1 MRLWTTFSAVHTG
14 GGLTKLGEE
23 IRLTEENGAAWLHFD
38 VMDGMF
44 VPSISFGMPVL
55 KSIRHATGQFMDAH
69 LMVQD
74 PIRYVEAFKEAGAD
88 GVTVHLEACP
98 DVKAALDK
106 IHTCGM
112 KAGLPSAETR
122 RRRWRSTWTM
132 WR

>member
-1 MRLWTTFSAVHTG
+1 MDYILAPSILAADF
-14 GGLTKLGEE
+14 TKLGEE

-74 PIRYVEAFKEAGAD
+74 PSPSHPRPGRRSCRR
-88 GVTVHLEACP
+88 CP
-98 DVKAALDK
+98 PFPP
-106 IHTCGM
+106 GPE
-112 KAGLPSAETR
+112 GPSR
-122 RRRWRSTWTM
+122 
-132 WR
+132 